1 MLDALIRGGGHCA
14 GCTRRE
20 VAVRCAR
27 DGAVVRCAQD
37 GVATQAS
44 GSAACVRWAG
54 RGPCAARVRRC
65 VMPPTNLV
73 ASNFLLVWVRSPAG
87 ERGPYLGRLSN
98 DSRETTSAEALKTTY
113 PGVVRHPGAPP
124 IITGQPRSL
133 FGLARGSDQHASIG
147 AERSEPNN
155 QHAPNI
161 ANETKHACN
170 GPA

>member
-1 MLDALIRGGGHCA
+1 MRSVGRWFRFERLPETKSFHCR
-14 GCTRRE
+14 T
-20 VAVRCAR
+20 
-27 DGAVVRCAQD
+27 
-37 GVATQAS
+37 TT
-44 GSAACVRWAG
+44 
-54 RGPCAARVRRC
+54 AARRGATPSHRLPRAWTPGAARACRSVLSRRS
-65 VMPPTNLV
+65 PTNLV
-73 ASNFLLVWVRSPAG
+73 ANNFLLVWVRSPAG

-124 IITGQPRSL
+124 IVPGQPRSL
-133 FGLARGSDQHASIG
+133 FDLARGSDQHASIG